1 MTNENAFLLAAIR
14 ILEKARK
21 RGNFFHDKYRIGT
34 STFMFGGTEGDIAGL
49 VNIAKLKGIE
59 PCKSPLEEVVERVY
73 REASGEAAVAVTD
86 THVVLRPEKTT
97 LLRVLYSDVY
107 GAVIADDALLPSSSV
122 AEIFWAGGGS
132 ALFAV
137 PMGETTSSKTWQVLA
152 PAHVG
157 KEVADIFGD
166 MAKSLEKIGGIPT
179 WRG

>member
-21 RGNFFHDKYRIGT
+21 QGNFFHDRYRVGT
-34 STFMFGGTEGDIAGL
+34 SAFMFGGTEGDIAGL

-59 PCKSPLEEVVERVY
+59 PCESPLEEVVERIY

-86 THVVLRPEKTT
+86 THVVLRSGKT

-107 GAVIADDALLPSSSV
+107 GAVIADDALLPPPFT

-132 ALFAV
+132 GLLAV

-166 MAKSLEKIGGIPT
+166 MAKSLEQIGGIPT
-179 WRG
+179 WRS